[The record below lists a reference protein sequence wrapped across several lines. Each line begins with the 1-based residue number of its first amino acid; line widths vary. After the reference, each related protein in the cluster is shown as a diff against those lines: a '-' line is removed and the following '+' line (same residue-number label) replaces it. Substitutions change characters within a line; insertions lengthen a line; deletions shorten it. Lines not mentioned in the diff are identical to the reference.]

1 MGWKKLAPG
10 RAEKRRREE
19 ERREEEKRGSRV
31 ERRGEGGMC
40 LIVLEAD
47 GQTVRQTHSLT

>member
-19 ERREEEKRGSRV
+19 ERREEESRV
-31 ERRGEGGMC
+31 EWRGGEGKGRH
-40 LIVLEAD
+40 VLNCS
-47 GQTVRQTHSLT
+47 GSRWTNS